1 MATVNIGQT
10 APIQEAMR
18 AQERAALAALR
29 DAIEPL
35 GPDAGDVGAL
45 RQAEADLEEMFLL
58 VIVGEF
64 NSGKSS
70 FINAL
75 LGEDV
80 LPEGVTP
87 TTASIN
93 ILRYGPQPTEVDSS
107 DFVVE
112 RTYPAGF
119 LRDISIVDTP
129 GTNAIIR
136 RHEELTRHF
145 VPRSDLV
152 LFITSADRPFTESE
166 RGFMETI
173 REWGKKIVVILNKV
187 DLLSNQEEVDRVLHF
202 IEEHSVQLLGQQ
214 PLIFPVSARL
224 AKRAQAAEGFVERD
238 ALLQASRFPALERFI
253 FETLDEA
260 SRIRLKL
267 LTPLGIADRVIAKYS
282 SLAEARL
289 EVLRE
294 DARTVE
300 NIDRQLHLYV
310 EDMRRDFLG
319 RIAEI
324 ENIIFELRERG
335 NQFFEET
342 LRPARVRDLV
352 SSDRIQREF
361 EDKVVADTAR
371 RIDDSTNSLIA
382 WMVDKELRLW
392 QGISEYLT
400 RRRGAGG
407 MGESEHVI
415 GPVVPAGNFETSRQA
430 LLATVVGE
438 ARQVVGSYDR
448 RAEAG
453 KIADDM
459 RSAVAQVVAAGGVA
473 ALGLIVSLAVTGAFV
488 DITGV
493 TAAIVSGAVALFVI
507 PYKKRRAQAEFRE
520 RTDELRVKLIGAMT
534 RQFEMELTRSVD
546 RIREAVAPYT
556 RFVTVERDRIGT
568 AQARIG
574 DVRAEVG
581 RLKNRIEEIGTQPS
595 NN

>member
-1 MATVNIGQT
+1 MTGATTDVLRNR
-10 APIQEAMR
+10 QE
-18 AQERAALAALR
+18 ELRAAERQLLAKLR
-29 DAIEPL
+29 EAIEPL
-35 GPDAGDVGAL
+35 GPEQVDTDSL

-64 NSGKSS
+64 NSGKST

-93 ILRYGPQPTEVDSS
+93 ILRYGEQPTEAHVS

-112 RTYPAGF
+112 RTFPAPF

-136 RHEELTRHF
+136 RHEELTRYF

-152 LFITSADRPFTESE
+152 LFITSTDRPFTESE

-173 REWGKKIVVILNKV
+173 REWGKKIIIILNKV
-187 DLLSNQEEVDRVLHF
+187 DLLNSQEDVDRVLHF

-224 AKRAQAAEGFVERD
+224 AKRAREIDGYAERD
-238 ALLQASRFPALERFI
+238 ALLAASRFPVLERYI

-267 LTPLGIADRVIAKYS
+267 STPLGVAARVTDKYATIADNRLQV
-282 SLAEARL
+282 LAEDAKTVHNIEGQLRL
-289 EVLRE
+289 YE
-294 DARTVE
+294 
-300 NIDRQLHLYV
+300 
-310 EDMRRDFLG
+310 EDMRRDFAV
-319 RIAEI
+319 RITEI
-324 ENIIFELRERG
+324 ENIIYELRERG

-342 LRPARVRDLV
+342 LRPARIRDLV

-361 EDKVVADTAR
+361 EEKVVADTAR
-371 RIDDSTNSLIA
+371 RIDDSTNNLIA

-392 QGISEYLT
+392 QGVSEYLT
-400 RRRGAGG
+400 RRKSAGSSWGEGEQLIGQVG
-407 MGESEHVI
+407 MVGGFES
-415 GPVVPAGNFETSRQA
+415 SRQA

-438 ARQVVGSYDR
+438 SRQVVSSYDR
-448 RAEAG
+448 RQEAA

-459 RSAVAQVVAAGGVA
+459 RNAVAQVVAAGGVA
-473 ALGLIVSLAVTGAFV
+473 ALGLLVSVAVTSAFV

-493 TAAIVSGAVALFVI
+493 TAAIVSGAIALFVI
-507 PYKKRRAQAEFRE
+507 PYKKRRAQAEFRQ
-520 RTDELRVKLIGAMT
+520 RATELRDKLIGAMT
-534 RQFEMELTRSVD
+534 YQFDLELRRSME
-546 RIREAVAPYT
+546 RIRGSVAPYT
-556 RFVTVERDRIGT
+556 RFVKVEQDRIGT
-568 AQARIG
+568 ARERLGEVRSELQAIRTKVESI
-574 DVRAEVG
+574 
-581 RLKNRIEEIGTQPS
+581 T
-595 NN
+595 